1 MSKSQQI
8 RELVESMV
16 SNHVTAIYSRKV
28 AKQLQCSIEE
38 VEDVLNGMAEEQILR
53 HVYELHCCLCGHVMG
68 VSEAPQLF
76 TGTAEC
82 LGCWTQTE
90 KITMNDIVSTYYPL
104 LHQVHASIIIARI
117 HLRTHQ

>member
-8 RELVESMV
+8 RKLVESRV

-28 AKQLQCSIEE
+28 ANQIQCSIEE
-38 VEDVLNGMAEEQILR
+38 VEDVLNEMVEEQILR
-53 HVYELHCCLCGHVMG
+53 HVYELHCCQCGHVMD
-68 VSEAPQLF
+68 VSEIPQFF

-90 KITMNDIVSTYYPL
+90 SITMNDIMGTYYPL
-104 LHQVHASIIIARI
+104 LFNWD
-117 HLRTHQ
+117 